1 MDYLYYKKKIEK
13 FADENCT
20 VAPGETD
27 VVFLGDSLTD
37 FCPLDVYYP
46 EWKTLNRGIAGD
58 TTDGLL
64 QRMSVCAY
72 EVEPKVVVLLI
83 GDNNLQTMFPDY
95 EEIIKGLLGTLP
107 RTKIILVS
115 LTPMTTPYAEKNPLS
130 KRNNLCIKEIAERYG
145 LPFVDLYDDLLDPAT
160 QELKDAL
167 TLLKKCGVQQLK
179 DDYTYDGA
187 HLTPDGYTVF
197 TKKIAAAIRKVLLD
211 K

>member
-58 TTDGLL
+58 TTDGVLR
-64 QRMSVCAY
+64 RMSVCAY
-72 EVEPKVVVLLI
+72 EVKPKVVVLLI
-83 GDNNLQTMFPDY
+83 GGNNLQTMFTDY

-115 LTPMTTPYAEKNPLS
+115 LTPMTAPYAEKNPLS

-160 QELKDAL
+160 QELKD
-167 TLLKKCGVQQLK
+167 
-179 DDYTYDGA
+179 DYTYDGA